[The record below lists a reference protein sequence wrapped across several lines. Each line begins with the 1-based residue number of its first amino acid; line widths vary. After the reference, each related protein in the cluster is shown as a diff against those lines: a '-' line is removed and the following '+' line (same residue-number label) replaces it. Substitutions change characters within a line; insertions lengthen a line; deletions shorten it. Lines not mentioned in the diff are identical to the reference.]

1 MPRPARPSVV
11 SLPLGGLPW
20 GKWMGLAVL
29 LASAGFTGRARAA
42 SMDFALERLVTPETA
57 SCRNPDGTLGTGFCA
72 TDDLAFK
79 KLINQYGMAIAPS
92 GAYSAKTTGYGGFE
106 ILAEL
111 TLTGIDSNSD
121 AVQRG
126 TRGAIDPTT
135 GQGQP
140 SNGSPSSMLPMYS
153 LRLRKGFGFGVEIG
167 TTFGLLGDTSLI
179 SGGADVRL
187 AVLEGFREGALGYV
201 PDIAATGSV
210 RTITGTSQVQLTV
223 ASVEGTLSKPFS
235 IAKTG
240 ELTPWLGYQYLW
252 AFGNSGVIDLTP
264 LTNAQDYCGYIGPNI
279 PGTDNPSGNGDRDG
293 SPVCV
298 GGSSDEFNNNRVF
311 NSVVIQRHRLN
322 LGVSYQYEILV
333 VGAQFGLDLGSPNG
347 DPDLKNEMKQWALTL
362 QAGASF

>member
-1 MPRPARPSVV
+1 MPSRLRPSVV
-11 SLPLGGLPW
+11 PLPLRGSFRGQW
-20 GKWMGLAVL
+20 VS
-29 LASAGFTGRARAA
+29 LASALVLASFAGPARAA

-72 TDDLAFK
+72 TDDVAFK
-79 KLINQYGMAIAPS
+79 RLINQYGMAIAPS
-92 GAYSAKTTGYGGFE
+92 GAYTAKTTGYGGFE
-106 ILAEL
+106 IMAEL
-111 TLTGIDSNSD
+111 TLTAIDSSSD

-135 GQGQP
+135 GQGEP
-140 SNGSPSSMLPMYS
+140 SNASPASVLPMYS
-153 LRLRKGFGFGVEIG
+153 IRLRKGFGFGVEVG

-187 AVLEGFREGALGYV
+187 AFLEGFREGTLGYF

-223 ASVEGTLSKPFS
+223 ASVEGTFSKPFS

-240 ELTPWLGYQYLW
+240 ELTPWVGYQYLW

-322 LGVSYQYEILV
+322 LGVSYKYEILV
-333 VGAQFGLDLGSPNG
+333 VGAQLGLDLGSPNG